1 MPRHIQAIDNITGKP
16 HPHGISIEGKPD
28 TCPRCHQG
36 IAAKETSVATLNGD
50 PLAQGTVL
58 EVVYQCPLQRC
69 AKLFVAAYRR
79 SFTLGRPTSGDVFH
93 LIGVLPRTPKD
104 AAVSSEVSEVSPTFT
119 LIYNQAVAAEHHG
132 LDQIAGVGLRKALE
146 FLIKDYC
153 IHLKPE
159 DADAVRKEFLGRTIQ
174 NRVTDAKVKAVAE
187 RATWL
192 GNDETHYERR
202 WIDKDISDL
211 KTLIELTMAWVRSDV
226 LTNRYL
232 AAMPLGK

>member
-1 MPRHIQAIDNITGKP
+1 MPRHLQAIDNITGKP
-16 HPHGISIEGKPD
+16 RPHGISIEGKPD

-79 SFTLGRPTSGDVFH
+79 SFTMGRPTSGDVFN
-93 LIGVLPRTPKD
+93 LVGVLPTTPKA

-119 LIYNQAVAAEHHG
+119 LIYNQAVAAEAYG

-159 DADAVRKEFLGRTIQ
+159 DAHAVRKEFLGRTIQ
-174 NRVTDAKVKAVAE
+174 NRVTDAKVITSGGGSIKTS
-187 RATWL
+187 ATS
-192 GNDETHYERR
+192 RPSSSSR
-202 WIDKDISDL
+202 WPGFGATCSRPS
-211 KTLIELTMAWVRSDV
+211 TLQQCRSQQSRSASRNAPCS
-226 LTNRYL
+226 TI
-232 AAMPLGK
+232 A